1 MKHIIS
7 DLDLVTGEVYA
18 RGIRDSAGNWA
29 ETPVFREGD
38 QSLNQR
44 SLSTISGLRRP
55 LSGISVL
62 NRREDSCTVILP
74 RCRKMDPV
82 CRGK

>member
-29 ETPVFREGD
+29 ETPVFQGGRPEFESKELIYNFRTKKAIIRNIRTEQEG
-38 QSLNQR
+38 
-44 SLSTISGLRRP
+44 
-55 LSGISVL
+55 
-62 NRREDSCTVILP
+62 VIP
-74 RCRKMDPV
+74 AQ
-82 CRGK
+82 